1 MPKSERSRSASPVRR
16 RKSLLPVLSLVIHSG
31 ELSMNEL
38 YAVFETCKRIH
49 LAFVDFVVST
59 SDRIRFL
66 ITSLDRWHLLRF
78 FLRHQPKWHRSAHP
92 VVDYQTQFDAY
103 VKFALLHFNPST
115 PVPYDPLEAA
125 WFAFFEL
132 LETCVTHR
140 SKLVLSYLQT
150 KGSEQ
155 VRIGIQYR
163 HYIFL
168 WRKFYSDQIRKI
180 RELAMNWA
188 YAPAVEY
195 VDWFYQG
202 YDTKTNGFNDKDLP
216 LPHGIEYEL

>member
-16 RKSLLPVLSLVIHSG
+16 RKSLLPVLSLVVRSG

-49 LAFVDFVVST
+49 LAFADFVVST
-59 SDRIRFL
+59 SDGARFL
-66 ITSLDRWHLLRF
+66 ITSLDRWNLLRF
-78 FLRHQPKWHRSAHP
+78 FLRYQAKWHRSAHQ
-92 VVDYQTQFDAY
+92 VVDRQTQFDAY
-103 VKFALLHFNPST
+103 VNCEGLCPATST
-115 PVPYDPLEAA
+115 QVSYDPLEAYS
-125 WFAFFEL
+125 FVFFDL

-140 SKLVLSYLQT
+140 SKLVLSYLQA
-150 KGSEQ
+150 KGLEQ
-155 VRIGIQYR
+155 VGNIQYR

-168 WRKFYSDQIRKI
+168 WRRLYSNQIRVI
-180 RELAMNWA
+180 RELAMGWA

-202 YDTKTNGFNDKDLP
+202 YDTKTNRFNDKALP
-216 LPHGIEYEL
+216 LPAGIEYDL